1 MFSIK
6 TTSGS
11 ITIVL
16 ADAVISYV
24 VFWLFCY
31 LISSHPEWMATD
43 CLYRHLTYYFFSFI
57 IILSLSFAGLYSL
70 REHIYPYELLKQIIP
85 AFLFSLGSIA
95 TLGLFIKEISLLE
108 WRLFP
113 PLGIIY
119 SLVFILRTFQ
129 FYVLSKNRERILILG
144 ATDQSREIIKEAQRK
159 KFRGY
164 EIVGIATTMESEVN
178 SVFQKIPVLG
188 YIEQVDQILREFAID
203 SIVVTLRDRR
213 GKLPVRELLK
223 SKMANITV
231 QEGVTF
237 YEKVKRKII
246 IDEFLK
252 PSWFIFENG
261 FCHTSL
267 HGSIKRTQGVVV
279 SFILLTLLS
288 PVLILVAIL
297 IKLDSPGPVFF
308 LQERIGLNGKEFN
321 LIKFRSMSQEAEAVN
336 GPMFAQ
342 KNDPRVT
349 RIGRIIRKIRLDEVP
364 QFINILKGDMDM
376 VGPRP
381 ERPVFVKQLK
391 EVVPYYNLRHTVRPG
406 LTGWAQ
412 VNYPYGASIE
422 DGKEKLQYDLY
433 YIKHFSWSMDLLIIL
448 MTIKIVIF
456 GAGR

>member
-11 ITIVL
+11 ITIIL
-16 ADAVISYV
+16 ADAILSYV
-24 VFWLFCY
+24 VFWLFLY
-31 LISSHPEWMATD
+31 VLSNHPGWLACESI
-43 CLYRHLTYYFFSFI
+43 YRHQTYILFSSI
-57 IILSLSFAGLYSL
+57 IIVSLSFAGFYSC
-70 REHIYPYELLKQIIP
+70 REHIYPFDMLKQIVP
-85 AFLFSLGSIA
+85 AFLLSFGSIA
-95 TLGLFIKEISLLE
+95 TLGLFIKGISPLE

-119 SLVFILRTFQ
+119 SLIFILRTFQ

-164 EIVGIATTMESEVN
+164 EIVGIATSMESEVN

-188 YIEQVDQILREFAID
+188 HMEQVDQILREFAID
-203 SIVVTLRDRR
+203 SIVITLRDRR

-223 SKMANITV
+223 SRMANITV

-267 HGSIKRTQGVVV
+267 HGSIKRTQGLIV

-308 LQERIGLNGKEFN
+308 LQERIGLNGKKFN
-321 LIKFRSMSQEAEAVN
+321 LIKFRSMFREAEAAT